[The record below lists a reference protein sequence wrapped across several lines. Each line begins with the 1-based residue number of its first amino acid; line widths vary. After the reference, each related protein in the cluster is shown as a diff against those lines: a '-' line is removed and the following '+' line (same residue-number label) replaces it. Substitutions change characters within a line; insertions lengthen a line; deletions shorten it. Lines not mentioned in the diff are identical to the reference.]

1 MAGTTAP
8 GSTEE
13 KVGPTSAEELARTVA
28 RLSPAAPHAEALLSA
43 ALEALELDAK
53 VDFRTIAE
61 AAAQAERIASGLGRA
76 DLRMRARLV
85 RAEALLCEGDAPAS
99 GRIAHEAM
107 DWAAGHDDAY
117 VLARSHLA
125 VSSFRLHLGDL
136 PDALAHAVQCVTH
149 TGDDVSAAV
158 RARHLSHLGVTLCE
172 SGSLDEARRRF
183 TDGLDIA
190 AAIAD
195 PDLSVRLL
203 NNLAYAV
210 LKSGDHAEAQRLV
223 TEMRAISARR
233 GAPLS
238 PAYLDTIA
246 RVELMHDRYDD
257 VEATLGPI
265 LDGRAGPVDDLSL
278 AESLLTVAE
287 ARRLRGATAAAQ
299 QGLDQAIEVC
309 AGSDLPSVRAR
320 IREEQAQL
328 FAATGHYREAYEE
341 YRLFH
346 AEMQALQSAQSE
358 ARARTLQAVFEA
370 EEARRE
376 SERFREM
383 AQRDPL
389 TGLHN
394 RRYADEH
401 LELLLQR
408 SANRG
413 TPLSAALVDLDYFK
427 RVNDTLSHAAGDA
440 VLRHVAELLSGAGG
454 DSWLVA
460 RLGGE
465 EFLLVL
471 PDTDADSAM
480 RCCESVR
487 TSIAAHPWQPV
498 TGALPVT
505 ASIGVTTVAGADT
518 TPSALLARADRNLYA
533 AKRSGRNRVVADPG

>member
-1 MAGTTAP
+1 MAGTAP
-8 GSTEE
+8 HPEAI
-13 KVGPTSAEELARTVA
+13 VGPIRDIARTVA
-28 RLSPAAPHAEALLSA
+28 QLSPATPHAEALLAA
-43 ALEALELDAK
+43 ALDAMELDSK
-53 VDFRTIAE
+53 VDFGVIAE
-61 AAAQAERIASGLGRA
+61 VAAQAERIASALGRA

-85 RAEALLCEGDAPAS
+85 RAEALLSEGDAPAS
-99 GRIAHEAM
+99 GRIAHEAL
-107 DWAAGHDDAY
+107 DWAVGHGHEY
-117 VLARSHLA
+117 VLARGHLA

-149 TGDDVSAAV
+149 TGEDVSAAV

-183 TDGLDIA
+183 RDGLDIA
-190 AAIAD
+190 TAIGDA
-195 PDLSVRLL
+195 DLSVRLL

-210 LKSGDHAEAQRLV
+210 LKSGDATEAQRLV
-223 TEMRAISARR
+223 AEMRTISARR

-246 RVELMHDRYDD
+246 RVELVHHQYDE

-287 ARRLRGATAAAQ
+287 ARRLRGATTTAQ
-299 QGLDQAIEVC
+299 QGLDRAREVC
-309 AGSDLPSVRAR
+309 AGSDLQSVRAR

-328 FAATGHYREAYEE
+328 FAATGDYHRAYEE

-346 AEMQALQSAQSE
+346 AETQALQSAQSE

-394 RRYADEH
+394 RRYVDEQ
-401 LELLLQR
+401 LELLLRQA
-408 SANRG
+408 ANRAA
-413 TPLSAALVDLDYFK
+413 PLSAALIDLDYFK
-427 RVNDTLSHAAGDA
+427 RINDNLSHAAGDA
-440 VLRHVAELLSGAGG
+440 VLQRIAELLSGGAA

-471 PDTDADSAM
+471 PDTDPGTAM
-480 RCCESVR
+480 RRCEEVR
-487 TSIAAHPWQPV
+487 QAIAAHPWQPV

-505 ASIGVTTVAGADT
+505 ASIGVTTVADADI

-533 AKRSGRNRVVADPG
+533 AKRSGRNRVVADPA

>member
-1 MAGTTAP
+1 MAAHGVAEAT
-8 GSTEE
+8 
-13 KVGPTSAEELARTVA
+13 VGPIPTLEIARAVA
-28 RLSPAAPHAEALLSA
+28 ALSPAVPHAETLLSA
-43 ALEALELDAK
+43 ALEAMELDSK

-61 AAAQAERIASGLGRA
+61 AAAQAEQIASGLGRA

-85 RAEALLCEGDAPAS
+85 RAEALLCEGDAQAA
-99 GRIAHEAM
+99 GRIAHEAL
-107 DWAAGHDDAY
+107 DWAVGHGHEY

-136 PDALAHAVQCVTH
+136 PDALAHSVQCVAH
-149 TGDDVSAAV
+149 TGEDVPAGI

-172 SGSLDEARRRF
+172 SGSLDEAQRRF
-183 TDGLDIA
+183 SDGLDIA
-190 AAIAD
+190 ATIGDAE
-195 PDLSVRLL
+195 LSVRLL

-210 LKSGDHAEAQRLV
+210 LKSGDNAQAQRLV
-223 TEMRAISARR
+223 AEMRSISAQR

-246 RVELMHDRYDD
+246 RVELKHHQYDE

-265 LDGRAGPVDDLSL
+265 LDGSAGPVDDLSL

-287 ARRLRGATAAAQ
+287 ARRLRGATTIAQ
-299 QGLDQAIEVC
+299 EGLDRAVEVC
-309 AGSDLPSVRAR
+309 AGSDLQSVRAR

-328 FAATGHYREAYEE
+328 YAATGHYRQAYEE
-341 YRLFH
+341 YRTFH
-346 AEMQALQSAQSE
+346 AETQALQSAQSE

-394 RRYADEH
+394 RRYVDEQ
-401 LELLLQR
+401 LALLLRQA
-408 SANRG
+408 ANRG

-427 RVNDTLSHAAGDA
+427 RINDTLSHAAGDV
-440 VLRHVAELLSGAGG
+440 VLQRVAGLLSGDGT

-471 PDTDADSAM
+471 PDTDADTAM
-480 RCCESVR
+480 RRCEQVR
-487 TSIAAHPWQPV
+487 QAIAAHPWQPV

-505 ASIGVTTVAGADT
+505 ASIGVTTVADADVT
-518 TPSALLARADRNLYA
+518 ASALLARADRNLYA